1 MMTTPAAKTQRVSLH
16 TGSFAPEY
24 RPSLCRPF
32 LG

>member
-1 MMTTPAAKTQRVSLH
+1 MMTAPAAKTQRVPSH

-24 RPSLCRPF
+24 PPSLFRPF